1 MENSIDYK
9 LENMTKKYETTNL
22 HDSIKSHRD
31 TIGYHAL
38 SFAVKAS
45 QLGDEVLLGKAL
57 DLARD
62 YTSLNGMC
70 MPNNLP
76 AELYFDVTFNN
87 FSKRKKSLIKEE
99 LVDKWKTLGTVKRTN
114 NLGMFPNYFFK

>member
-1 MENSIDYK
+1 MENSIDRK
-9 LENMTKKYETTNL
+9 LENMTKKYETSIL
-22 HDSIKSHRD
+22 HDNIKSHRD

-76 AELYFDVTFNN
+76 AELYLNISFND
-87 FSKRKKSLIKEE
+87 FTMRKKSRNKAE
-99 LVDKWKTLGTVKRTN
+99 LVDKWRTLGTVKRAN